1 MMQINQIARE
11 LGEATADEDGFDDI
25 RCRWG
30 KGWEMQF
37 NGCLKHIGK
46 GVPVP
51 WLNGFPSPSG
61 TKTSPLAKKPIPVL
75 ETHSL
80 LPGEP

>member
-1 MMQINQIARE
+1 MQINQIARE
-11 LGEATADEDGFDDI
+11 LGEATADEDGFEDI

-37 NGCLKHIGK
+37 DRCLKHIGK

-51 WLNGFPSPSG
+51 WLTGFPSASE
-61 TKTSPLAKKPIPVL
+61 TKTSPAAKKSIRVS
-75 ETHSL
+75 ETRSL
-80 LPGEP
+80 LSGGL